1 MSNLIL
7 IFYVLPL
14 LICWGVIGAAAFVPR
29 KEPTSRGEL
38 LTMMGISMVPILNV
52 IVMIGVVGSTVSSP
66 EVQEWLSKPI
76 RKPSK

>member
-1 MSNLIL
+1 MNNFIL
-7 IFYVLPL
+7 ICYVLPL
-14 LICWGVIGAAAFVPR
+14 LICWGVIGAAAFVPS

-52 IVMIGVVGSTVSSP
+52 LVMIGIAGSTFSSP